1 MYEPDTSAATP
12 CLGHRVSPSRPFL
25 SFGVRRS
32 LRASLRGSLNLKHR
46 AAGFSLLEVMF
57 AMAIVGVLVMS
68 LYAAI
73 VNSISWIKVCQENGR
88 VTQILSDKLD
98 TIRLY
103 NWTQINSNSFV
114 PTSFV
119 VGIDP
124 FNTNSTPY
132 YTGTISIAE
141 APNPLNA
148 YYKSNI
154 LQVTVRVDWVSG
166 SRPQNRSMDTYVTK
180 YGLQSYIM
188 R

>member
-1 MYEPDTSAATP
+1 LSARLP
-12 CLGHRVSPSRPFL
+12 LGGSRGGL
-25 SFGVRRS
+25 LCR
-32 LRASLRGSLNLKHR
+32 KHQ
-46 AAGFSLLEVMF
+46 AGGFSLLEVMF
-57 AMAIVGVLVMS
+57 AMAIVGVLFIS

-73 VNSISWIKVCQENGR
+73 ANSISWIKICQENGR

-103 NWTQINSNSFV
+103 NWTQINSNGFV

-132 YTGTISIAE
+132 YTGTISIAQ

-154 LQVTVRVDWVSG
+154 VQVTVTVDWVSG
-166 SRPQNRSMDTYVTK
+166 SRPQNRSMDTYVAK

>member
-1 MYEPDTSAATP
+1 MYQPVRAATP
-12 CLGHRVSPSRPFL
+12 DLGVRLSPS
-25 SFGVRRS
+25 SQ
-32 LRASLRGSLNLKHR
+32 RASLNARLPLGGRRCGLLHR
-46 AAGFSLLEVMF
+46 KDGAAGFSLLEVMF
-57 AMAIVGVLVMS
+57 AVAIIGVLVMS

-73 VNSISWIKVCQENGR
+73 VNSISWIKICQENGR

-114 PTSFV
+114 PRSFV

-132 YTGTISIAE
+132 YTGTISIVN
-141 APNPLNA
+141 APSPLSA
-148 YYKSNI
+148 FYKTNL
-154 LQVTVRVDWVSG
+154 LQVTVTVDWVSG
-166 SRPQNRSMDTYVTK
+166 NRPQSRSMDTYVAK